1 MTDLPSMLMPIRRRD
16 RNGNEIRPG
25 MRLTAHGCTMY
36 IVTVPTLYAVLDRGS
51 SEATLRYAADCIRTD
66 NGDIQPLEA
75 LILENR
81 ISPRKRPRPPTTPT
95 GAST

>member
-1 MTDLPSMLMPIRRRD
+1 MLMPTRRSD

-25 MRLTAHGCTMY
+25 MKLVAHSCAMY
-36 IVTVPTLYAVLDRGS
+36 IITLPTMYAVLDQGS
-51 SEATLRYAADCIRTD
+51 RAATLRYAAECIRTD

-81 ISPRKRPRPPTTPT
+81 EIQK
-95 GAST
+95 

>member
-25 MRLTAHGCTMY
+25 MRRIAHGCTMY
-36 IVTVPTLYAVLDRGS
+36 ILTVPTLYAVLDRGS
-51 SEATLRYAADCIRTD
+51 RKAILRYAAECIRID

-75 LILENR
+75 LILENWEVQ
-81 ISPRKRPRPPTTPT
+81 K
-95 GAST
+95 

>member
-1 MTDLPSMLMPIRRRD
+1 MLMPIRRRD

-36 IVTVPTLYAVLDRGS
+36 ILTVPTLYAVLDRGS
-51 SEATLRYAADCIRTD
+51 RKATLRYAAESIRID

-75 LILENR
+75 LILENWEVQ
-81 ISPRKRPRPPTTPT
+81 K
-95 GAST
+95 

>member
-1 MTDLPSMLMPIRRRD
+1 MTNLVSMLMPIRRRD

-36 IVTVPTLYAVLDRGS
+36 ILTVPTLYAVLDRGS
-51 SEATLRYAADCIRTD
+51 LKATLRYAAECIRKD

-75 LILENR
+75 LILENWE
-81 ISPRKRPRPPTTPT
+81 IQE
-95 GAST
+95 

>member
-36 IVTVPTLYAVLDRGS
+36 ILTVPTLYAELDRGS
-51 SEATLRYAADCIRTD
+51 RKATLRYAAECIRID
-66 NGDIQPLEA
+66 NGDTQPLES
-75 LILENR
+75 LILENWEVQ
-81 ISPRKRPRPPTTPT
+81 K
-95 GAST
+95 

>member
-36 IVTVPTLYAVLDRGS
+36 ILTVPTLYAVLDRGS
-51 SEATLRYAADCIRTD
+51 RKAALRYAAECIRID
-66 NGDIQPLEA
+66 NGDIQPLES
-75 LILENR
+75 LILENWEVQ
-81 ISPRKRPRPPTTPT
+81 K
-95 GAST
+95 

>member
-1 MTDLPSMLMPIRRRD
+1 MTNLVSMLMPIRRRD

-36 IVTVPTLYAVLDRGS
+36 ILTVPTLYAVLDRGS
-51 SEATLRYAADCIRTD
+51 LKATLRYAADCIRTD

-75 LILENR
+75 LILENWE
-81 ISPRKRPRPPTTPT
+81 IQK
-95 GAST
+95 

>member
-1 MTDLPSMLMPIRRRD
+1 MTDLPSMLMPNRRRD

-36 IVTVPTLYAVLDRGS
+36 VITVPTLYAVLGQGS
-51 SEATLRYAADCIRTD
+51 RKATLRYAADCIRTD

-75 LILENR
+75 LILENWE
-81 ISPRKRPRPPTTPT
+81 IQK
-95 GAST
+95 

>member
-36 IVTVPTLYAVLDRGS
+36 ILTVTTLYAVLDRGS

-75 LILENR
+75 LILENWE
-81 ISPRKRPRPPTTPT
+81 IQK
-95 GAST
+95 

>member
-1 MTDLPSMLMPIRRRD
+1 MTNLVSMLMPIRRRD

-36 IVTVPTLYAVLDRGS
+36 ILTVPTLYAVLDRGS
-51 SEATLRYAADCIRTD
+51 LKATLRYAAECIRTD

-75 LILENR
+75 LILENWE
-81 ISPRKRPRPPTTPT
+81 IQK
-95 GAST
+95 